1 MQKFKIGVG
10 NCSNIRWRCNICLFN
25 IHQCHWEVPLGAIA
39 HNRNI
44 LHSAYMKWHTRRS
57 RDVKRTKQYF
67 NLLFTIRHIKTAY
80 GLIIHALNTLKII
93 NVLSAY
99 TYTHTQVHAYMYSY
113 PFTPRI
119 TVLYSLLSSSP
130 CKERIK
136 LCKSFKIM
144 YVLCFSVKTRNL
156 LS

>member
-1 MQKFKIGVG
+1 M
-10 NCSNIRWRCNICLFN
+10 
-25 IHQCHWEVPLGAIA
+25 PLGAIA

-44 LHSAYMKWHTRRS
+44 LHSAYMKWHTRKS
-57 RDVKRTKQYF
+57 RDVKRTKQYI

-80 GLIIHALNTLKII
+80 EIYYFFIHFIEGLIIHALNTLKII

-99 TYTHTQVHAYMYSY
+99 TYTHTQVHAYMYIYS
-113 PFTPRI
+113 FTPRI
-119 TVLYSLLSSSP
+119 TVLYSLLSSNP

-156 LS
+156 LN